1 MIKGKRDIF
10 RGNGKHILSYESGD
24 IYAGEFCDGIRHG
37 FGKLQTKDKII
48 YQGHFTNNKKNGFG
62 KIFYPTGEKYFGSF
76 IDDMKDGEGYF
87 FDKNGNIKSQIWQN
101 GILIENV
108 IEYKISN

>member
-1 MIKGKRDIF
+1 MIKGKHDIF
-10 RGNGKHILSYESGD
+10 RGNGKHILSYKSGD
-24 IYAGEFCDGIRHG
+24 VYAGEFCDGIRHG

-48 YQGHFTNNKKNGFG
+48 YQGHFINNKKNGFG
-62 KIFYPTGEKYFGSF
+62 EIFYPTGEKYSGSF
-76 IDDMKDGEGYF
+76 RDDMKDGYGTF